1 MEWLCR
7 KYFYGINFYAHTNL
21 SPSQD
26 VKLLRRTMYAVPA
39 DFTSLSMNVTLQHQ
53 CNTAD
58 SPSGR
63 KTTQVQPLLLPFSPS
78 FPRPLS
84 HLSCPAVAYLDKLD
98 RPQNIIFK
106 KFLAQQSTNWV
117 LSIEVPVNSKIR
129 HRYVL

>member
-1 MEWLCR
+1 MECLCR

-39 DFTSLSMNVTLQHQ
+39 DFTSLSMNVNLQHQ

-63 KTTQVQPLLLPFSPS
+63 KTTQVQSLLLPFSPS
-78 FPRPLS
+78 FPQPLS
-84 HLSCPAVAYLDKLD
+84 HLSCPAAAYLDKLD